1 MSKIDVII
9 PVYNV
14 EKYLGKCIDSIV
26 GQTFRDFQLLLVDDG
41 STDKSGEI
49 CDRYAER
56 YGFIRVIHKANGGAS
71 DARNRGLEESDSE
84 YIAFLDADDY
94 IDARYLEVLYGIL
107 SRHRAD
113 LAICDIRNVL
123 DEQAGQG
130 KAPRKAMAGA
140 SRKGKS
146 VKGAPADA
154 GQRAW
159 AEQAKKEAEVISKAE
174 AYRRMLVGD
183 GMSVSPCAKLYHR
196 KLFEGVRYPVGEI
209 SEDAYV
215 INRIVENSSRIVCT
229 RYAGYF
235 YVRRKGSAWHQGMT
249 PMHKAAVRNAKRLW
263 DFMKEKY
270 PEVEDA
276 AKVFYLN
283 NCIQLINFMVV
294 GSGNAYEKDC
304 RKLRR
309 KVVREW
315 RFFLRSRDTSLVE
328 KGAMVCLLP
337 GIPFYRLAWRG
348 YLWLTGKASGTM
360 T

>member
-1 MSKIDVII
+1 MAKIDVII
-9 PVYNV
+9 PIYNV
-14 EKYLGKCIDSIV
+14 ERYLEKCIDSIIN
-26 GQTFRDFQLLLVDDG
+26 QTYKDFKLLLVDDG

-49 CDRYAER
+49 CDKYAER
-56 YGFIRVIHKANGGAS
+56 YEFIRVIHKENGGAS

-84 YIAFLDADDY
+84 YIAFLDSDDY
-94 IDARYLEVLYGIL
+94 IDMHYLEILYEIL
-107 SRHRAD
+107 SKNHAD
-113 LAICDIRNVL
+113 LAVCSMRNVL
-123 DEQAGQG
+123 DEQSG
-130 KAPRKAMAGA
+130 KRHFQEKAA
-140 SRKGKS
+140 SSAKS
-146 VKGAPADA
+146 MKVGRGFGINVVSPTEFISK
-154 GQRAW
+154 
-159 AEQAKKEAEVISKAE
+159 AEVISKAE

-183 GMSVSPCAKLYHR
+183 DMFVCSCSKLYR
-196 KLFEGVRYPVGEI
+196 RSLFNGVRYPVGEI
-209 SEDAYV
+209 SEDAYI
-215 INRIVENSSRIVCT
+215 INQIVENSSRIVCT

-276 AKVFYLN
+276 AKIFYLN

-309 KVVREW
+309 IVVREW
-315 RFFLRSRDTSLVE
+315 RFFLGSRDTSIVD